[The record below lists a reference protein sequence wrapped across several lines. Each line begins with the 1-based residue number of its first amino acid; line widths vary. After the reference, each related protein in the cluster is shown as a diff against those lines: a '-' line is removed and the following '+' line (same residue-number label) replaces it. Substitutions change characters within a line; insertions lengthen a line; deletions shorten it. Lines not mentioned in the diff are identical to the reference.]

1 MNVPF
6 TPTVKCSSDG
16 TTCQLDMDIV
26 RPAGGSNW
34 PVFVLL
40 QGGPT
45 AVGQGDYLLQ
55 LATAIAHRGAVVM
68 VADWRQAVYAG
79 GGFPISFAD
88 ASCAV
93 GVARHIAAKYG
104 GDGRRVTVVGHSL
117 GGWAGAVISLASKPF
132 TPAPSQCDKTSG
144 SLRPD
149 AFVDLDGATDE
160 PATMEDGAAYVY
172 AFFHGTP
179 SAVPANYAAGDPMR
193 ILAAGRDNPHAIPI
207 LVVHAYEDPVVEL
220 AAGRTFHAA
229 LLKAGYPNRL
239 LLIHGGHGAALL
251 SNTVVRAIMALL

>member
-1 MNVPF
+1 MDVPF
-6 TPTVKCSSDG
+6 TPSVMCSSDG
-16 TTCQLDMDIV
+16 TTCRLDMDIV
-26 RPAGGSNW
+26 RPAGGSSW

-40 QGGPT
+40 QGGPSS
-45 AVGQGDYLLQ
+45 VGQADYLLT
-55 LATAIAHRGAVVM
+55 LATALAHRGAVVM

-79 GGFPISFAD
+79 GGFPTSFAD

-104 GDGRRVTVVGHSL
+104 GNGNRVTVVGHSL
-117 GGWAGAVISLASKPF
+117 GGWAGAVISLTSKPF
-132 TPAPSQCDKTSG
+132 TPAAGQCDATSG

-160 PATMEDGAAYVY
+160 PATMEDGADYVQ

-179 SAVPANYAAGDPMR
+179 ATVPANYSAGDPMR
-193 ILAAGRDNPHAIPI
+193 ILAAGKANTHKIPI

-220 AAGRTFHAA
+220 AAGKAFHAA
-229 LLKAGYPNRL
+229 LLKAGYANRL
-239 LLIHGGHGAALL
+239 VLIHGGHGAALL
-251 SNTVVRAIMALL
+251 SNTVVDAIIGLL